1 MLSTFRPPAPPLR
14 RYISMLW
21 LVDGYVATH
30 RRERA
35 LPTGH
40 IGLVINLGDD
50 RWSVYAPD
58 DLERATRLSG
68 SLVGGPG
75 DRYTILDPR
84 EQRSSM
90 GAQFTATGAAALLG
104 LPAHEL
110 ASQDVGL
117 ADLWGDRAQALRER
131 LIDLPS
137 PEARLDAL
145 EAALLQRIRRSK
157 VIDIAI
163 VHAARRFDSEPGVTV
178 RAVAREIGVSDQRLI
193 RQFRAAVGLAPKRYA
208 RVRRFQSAMQRI
220 GAGQPVDWP
229 QLAVDCGFYD
239 QAHLINE
246 FRAFAG
252 ATPTE
257 VMHGDP
263 ERINHV
269 VIA

>member
-1 MLSTFRPPAPPLR
+1 MLSTFRPPLPPLR

-21 LVDGYVATH
+21 LVDGYVAAHT
-30 RRERA
+30 RERA
-35 LPTGH
+35 LPNGH

-50 RWSVYAPD
+50 RWSVYAQD
-58 DLERATRLSG
+58 DLTRATRLSG
-68 SLVGGPG
+68 SLVGGAT
-75 DRYTILDPR
+75 DRYAILDPR
-84 EQRSSM
+84 EQGASM

-110 ASQDVGL
+110 TDRDVGL

-131 LIDLPS
+131 LINLPS
-137 PEARLDAL
+137 PEARLDEL
-145 EAALLQRIRRSK
+145 EAALLQRAQRGR
-157 VIDIAI
+157 VIDIAV
-163 VHAARRFDSEPGVTV
+163 VHAARRLDVETGVTV
-178 RAVAREIGVSDQRLI
+178 RAVAREIGVSEQRLI
-193 RQFRAAVGLAPKRYA
+193 RQFRDAVGLTPKRYA

-220 GAGQPVDWP
+220 GAGLSIDWP

-257 VMHGDP
+257 VARGDP
-263 ERINHV
+263 ERMSHF
-269 VIA
+269 VIE